1 MQRTREGTVAQ
12 PFHVIIADD
21 DAAVRTVITRIVKR
35 TYPAVIVSAVSDGMD
50 ALLVY
55 DQQGADLV
63 ITNQTMRHLSGLDL
77 IAALRAR
84 QATIPIILISGDSAH
99 EQPALAAGA
108 TLFVAKPFN
117 RIDLVQQLT
126 RLLP

>member
-1 MQRTREGTVAQ
+1 VTQ
-12 PFHVIIADD
+12 PYHVIIADD
-21 DAAVRTVITRIVKR
+21 DATVRAVLTRIVKR
-35 TYPAVIVSAVSDGMD
+35 TYPAVIVSAVPDGLD

-63 ITNQTMRHLSGLDL
+63 ITNQTMRQLYGLDL

-84 QATIPIILISGDSAH
+84 QATIPIILISGDSTH
-99 EQPALAAGA
+99 EQPALTVGA

-126 RLLP
+126 RLLPP